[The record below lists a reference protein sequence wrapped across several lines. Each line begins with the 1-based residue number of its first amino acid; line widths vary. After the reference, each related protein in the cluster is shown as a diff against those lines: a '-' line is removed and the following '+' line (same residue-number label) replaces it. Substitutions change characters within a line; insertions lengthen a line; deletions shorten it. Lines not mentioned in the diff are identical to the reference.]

1 MTQLPAAKP
10 LSIGAYRF
18 VGNISMGTS
27 VSDILAHVGEV
38 LDAAEAM
45 VQLRRNCLSSG
56 RTGEEVIAIVIKA
69 MSGDVSAE
77 TELGVHLPAK
87 GPNELQPQVSG
98 AVMNGC
104 SHLYSEKALSAVSD
118 QSVSFAL
125 SSEKTASPFLPFV
138 NKVKTSL
145 VEEKGL
151 YKKFLDLLTD
161 FRQLRT
167 TNLKTLASVFQL
179 FHRHKQLLSEFCQHV
194 LQVSAIPTAYFMP
207 RGVHLERFKIP
218 TKLHG
223 SELAR
228 NKHFEA
234 LKQGPTLAA
243 TALSVFDPN
252 GTHSVHLSMTSRMR
266 KPTLSV
272 KTLKTA
278 RNNSSASTRNLDG
291 PMSAPLPQRPQRRK
305 DSNASLSSNPPGS
318 TCSSGNESGNGSGNN
333 SEATV
338 PKGFPR
344 RVTRASH
351 GQSSVS
357 GSPVAP
363 LVPEAAL
370 KPITRRMRST
380 PLSGKLISAGP
391 ETNILCAVVDPSS
404 PCVPK
409 KPSPPCISQ
418 TPATIKLP
426 APIQRDSTPVPTEI
440 KTLKRASSSASSSS
454 TTSLELEKVVSKR
467 SKTTPKPQTATAPL
481 IQKQS
486 LTEPRVLSKLNQE
499 PKPNVETSILT
510 PYALA
515 TRLFEPS
522 ILLPSA
528 PNPSD
533 PPMQKMDR
541 NSIEYIMNAMLNHQC
556 ATLFRDSSSESK
568 STNVSRR
575 TSGANSPPSTITDTA
590 STMSLDISP
599 GAQTTANE
607 MKPVP
612 CNKLFNLNRL
622 SERLKDGCYSS
633 HVAFKRDFDGMMAN
647 FRERNAFVKRFEE
660 EKMESGSMSE
670 HVKFSEFEKE
680 ELDFELVAAERLE
693 RYFANE
699 WTHFFPAITGKR
711 SRGGKGANDVASPL
725 ETAGKKSRR

>member
-56 RTGEEVIAIVIKA
+56 RTGGEVIGIVIKA

-77 TELGVHLPAK
+77 TELGVHLAGD
-87 GPNELQPQVSG
+87 GPSELQPQVSG
-98 AVMNGC
+98 AVMNG
-104 SHLYSEKALSAVSD
+104 
-118 QSVSFAL
+118 
-125 SSEKTASPFLPFV
+125 EKTASPFLPFV

-145 VEEKGL
+145 LEEKGL
-151 YKKFLDLLTD
+151 YKQFLDLLTD

-218 TKLHG
+218 TKPHG
-223 SELAR
+223 SELVR
-228 NKHFEA
+228 NKHFEN
-234 LKQGPTLAA
+234 LRQGPTLAA

-266 KPTLSV
+266 KPNLSV

-351 GQSSVS
+351 GQLSVS
-357 GSPVAP
+357 GSSPVAP
-363 LVPEAAL
+363 LVPETAF
-370 KPITRRMRST
+370 KPVTRRTRST
-380 PLSGKLISAGP
+380 PLSVKLISAGP
-391 ETNILCAVVDPSS
+391 EIDAPSAVLDPSS

-409 KPSPPCISQ
+409 KPNPPCISQ
-418 TPATIKLP
+418 FPAIIKLP
-426 APIQRDSTPVPTEI
+426 APIQRDPTPVPTEI
-440 KTLKRASSSASSSS
+440 KTLKRTISSASSSS

-467 SKTTPKPQTATAPL
+467 SKTTPKPQSATAHL

-486 LTEPRVLSKLNQE
+486 LTEPRVLSKSNQE
-499 PKPNVETSILT
+499 PKPNLETSILT

-522 ILLPSA
+522 IPLPSA
-528 PNPSD
+528 PNSSD
-533 PPMQKMDR
+533 PPMQKTDR

-568 STNVSRR
+568 STNTSRR
-575 TSGANSPPSTITDTA
+575 TSGVNSPPSTITDTA
-590 STMSLDISP
+590 STISLDISP
-599 GAQTTANE
+599 GAQQQATANE
-607 MKPVP
+607 MKSVSYS
-612 CNKLFNLNRL
+612 KLFNLNRM
-622 SERLKDGCYSS
+622 SERLKAGFYSS

-660 EKMESGSMSE
+660 EKMEAGSMNE
-670 HVKFSEFEKE
+670 HVKFSDFEKE
-680 ELDFELVAAERLE
+680 ERDFELVAAERLE

-725 ETAGKKSRR
+725 ETIAKKSRR

>member
-1 MTQLPAAKP
+1 MTQLPPAKP

-56 RTGEEVIAIVIKA
+56 RTGGEVIGVVIKA

-77 TELGVHLPAK
+77 TELGVHLPGD
-87 GPNELQPQVSG
+87 GPSELQPQGSG
-98 AVMNGC
+98 AVMNG
-104 SHLYSEKALSAVSD
+104 
-118 QSVSFAL
+118 
-125 SSEKTASPFLPFV
+125 EKTASPFLPFV

-145 VEEKGL
+145 LEEKGL

-161 FRQLRT
+161 FRQLRFCLSLSSASGLSQAAHSSMLPHPSNLIRA
-167 TNLKTLASVFQL
+167 TNLKTLVSVFQL

-194 LQVSAIPTAYFMP
+194 LQVSTIPTAYFMP

-218 TKLHG
+218 TKPHA
-223 SELAR
+223 SELTR
-228 NKHFEA
+228 NKHFET

-266 KPTLSV
+266 KPNLSV

-278 RNNSSASTRNLDG
+278 RNNSSASARNLDG

-318 TCSSGNESGNGSGNN
+318 TCSSGNESGSGNN

-351 GQSSVS
+351 GQLSVS
-357 GSPVAP
+357 GSSPVAP
-363 LVPEAAL
+363 LVPETAF
-370 KPITRRMRST
+370 KPVTRRTRST
-380 PLSGKLISAGP
+380 PLGP
-391 ETNILCAVVDPSS
+391 EIDAPCAVLDPSS
-404 PCVPK
+404 PCVSK
-409 KPSPPCISQ
+409 KPSSPCISQ
-418 TPATIKLP
+418 FPAIIKLP
-426 APIQRDSTPVPTEI
+426 APIQRDTTPVPTEI
-440 KTLKRASSSASSSS
+440 KTLKRPASSASSSS
-454 TTSLELEKVVSKR
+454 TTSLEFEMVVSKR

-486 LTEPRVLSKLNQE
+486 LTEPRVLSKSNQE
-499 PKPNVETSILT
+499 PKPNLETSILT

-522 ILLPSA
+522 IPLPSA
-528 PNPSD
+528 PNSSD

-568 STNVSRR
+568 STNTSRR

-590 STMSLDISP
+590 STISLDISP
-599 GAQTTANE
+599 GAQQQTTANE
-607 MKPVP
+607 MKSVSY
-612 CNKLFNLNRL
+612 NKLFNLNRM
-622 SERLKDGCYSS
+622 SERLKAGFYSS

-647 FRERNAFVKRFEE
+647 FRERNAFLKRFEE
-660 EKMESGSMSE
+660 GKMEAGSMNE
-670 HVKFSEFEKE
+670 LVKFSEFEKE

-725 ETAGKKSRR
+725 EIVAKKSRR

>member
-1 MTQLPAAKP
+1 MTQLPAVKP

-56 RTGEEVIAIVIKA
+56 RTGGEVIGIVIKA

-77 TELGVHLPAK
+77 TELGVHLPAE
-87 GPNELQPQVSG
+87 GPSVLQPQVSG
-98 AVMNGC
+98 AVMNG
-104 SHLYSEKALSAVSD
+104 YS
-118 QSVSFAL
+118 FF
-125 SSEKTASPFLPFV
+125 EKTASPFLPFV

-145 VEEKGL
+145 LEEKGL

-218 TKLHG
+218 TKPHG

-228 NKHFEA
+228 NKHFEI

-266 KPTLSV
+266 KPNLSV

-291 PMSAPLPQRPQRRK
+291 PMSAPLPQRRK

-318 TCSSGNESGNGSGNN
+318 SCSSGNESGNGSGNS
-333 SEATV
+333 SEAIV

-357 GSPVAP
+357 GSPIAP
-363 LVPEAAL
+363 LVPEAVF
-370 KPITRRMRST
+370 KPVTRRTRST
-380 PLSGKLISAGP
+380 PLSVKLISAGP
-391 ETNILCAVVDPSS
+391 ETDVPCAVLDPSS
-404 PCVPK
+404 PCVFK
-409 KPSPPCISQ
+409 KPTPPCISQ

-426 APIQRDSTPVPTEI
+426 APIQHDSTPIPTEI
-440 KTLKRASSSASSSS
+440 KTLKRTSSSVSSSS

-467 SKTTPKPQTATAPL
+467 SKTTPQTATAPL

-486 LTEPRVLSKLNQE
+486 LTEPRVLSKSNQG
-499 PKPNVETSILT
+499 PKPNLEPSILT

-522 ILLPSA
+522 IPLPSA
-528 PNPSD
+528 PNSSD

-568 STNVSRR
+568 STNTSRR

-590 STMSLDISP
+590 STISLDISP
-599 GAQTTANE
+599 GAQTIANE
-607 MKPVP
+607 MKSVS

-633 HVAFKRDFDGMMAN
+633 HVAFKRDFDGMMSN

-660 EKMESGSMSE
+660 EKMESGSLSD

-711 SRGGKGANDVASPL
+711 SRGGKGPNDVASPL
-725 ETAGKKSRR
+725 ETVGKKSRR

>member
-1 MTQLPAAKP
+1 MSQVPAAAKP

-45 VQLRRNCLSSG
+45 LQLRRNCLSSG
-56 RTGEEVIAIVIKA
+56 RTGGEVVDIVIKA
-69 MSGDVSAE
+69 MSGDVCVE
-77 TELGVHLPAK
+77 TDVSVHLSGE
-87 GPNELQPQVSG
+87 GPSELPTQVSG
-98 AVMNGC
+98 GPMNR
-104 SHLYSEKALSAVSD
+104 
-118 QSVSFAL
+118 
-125 SSEKTASPFLPFV
+125 EKTASPFLPFV

-145 VEEKGL
+145 LEEKGL
-151 YKKFLDLLTD
+151 YKKFLDCLTD

-179 FHRHKQLLSEFCQHV
+179 FHRHKQLLSEFCHHV
-194 LQVSAIPTAYFMP
+194 LQVSTIPTAYFMP
-207 RGVHLERFKIP
+207 RAAHLERFKIP
-218 TKLHG
+218 TKPHT

-228 NKHFEA
+228 NQHFET
-234 LKQGPTLAA
+234 LRQGPALAA

-266 KPTLSV
+266 KPNLCV

-278 RNNSSASTRNLDG
+278 RNNSSASSRNLDG

-318 TCSSGNESGNGSGNN
+318 TCSSGNESGNGSGSSN

-338 PKGFPR
+338 PKAFPR

-351 GQSSVS
+351 GQSSFT

-363 LVPEAAL
+363 LVPETAF
-370 KPITRRMRST
+370 KPVTRQTRST
-380 PLSGKLISAGP
+380 PLSVKLGG
-391 ETNILCAVVDPSS
+391 AVPDSDALNPRS

-409 KPSPPCISQ
+409 KPSSPCISQ
-418 TPATIKLP
+418 RSATMKLP
-426 APIQRDSTPVPTEI
+426 APTIQRDQTPIPTVV
-440 KTLKRASSSASSSS
+440 KSLKRTSSSASSSS
-454 TTSLELEKVVSKR
+454 ATSLELEKVVSKR
-467 SKTTPKPQTATAPL
+467 SKTTPKPQPAAAPM
-481 IQKQS
+481 IQKPPTAE
-486 LTEPRVLSKLNQE
+486 LRVTSKSKQE
-499 PKPNVETSILT
+499 PTKPTLETSTLT

-522 ILLPSA
+522 IPLPSA
-528 PNPSD
+528 PNSSD

-556 ATLFRDSSSESK
+556 ATLFRDPSSDMK
-568 STNVSRR
+568 STNTSRR
-575 TSGANSPPSTITDTA
+575 TSGVNSPPSTITDTA
-590 STMSLDISP
+590 STISMDFAG
-599 GAQTTANE
+599 GAQTEAGGE
-607 MKPVP
+607 MKSASRS
-612 CNKLFNLNRL
+612 KLFNLNRM
-622 SERLKDGCYSS
+622 SERLKAGMYSS
-633 HVAFKRDFDGMMAN
+633 HAAFKRDFDGMMAN
-647 FRERNAFVKRFEE
+647 FRERNAFVKKFEE
-660 EKMESGSMSE
+660 VGKMQYGSASE
-670 HVKFSEFEKE
+670 HIKFSEFEKE

-711 SRGGKGANDVASPL
+711 SRGGKGGNDGASPF
-725 ETAGKKSRR
+725 ETVGKNSRR